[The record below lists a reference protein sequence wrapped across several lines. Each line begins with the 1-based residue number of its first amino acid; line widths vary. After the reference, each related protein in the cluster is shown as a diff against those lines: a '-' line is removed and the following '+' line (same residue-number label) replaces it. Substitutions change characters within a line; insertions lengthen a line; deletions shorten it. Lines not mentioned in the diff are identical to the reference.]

1 MLGGLLL
8 WAVHFIGVYVIASLA
23 DTVADAADSGWR
35 LAGLVFSAVSLAA
48 AGVLWLLAARRL
60 RRETDET
67 ARFRHWLALFAAV
80 LATTAIAW
88 QTLPHL
94 VGY

>member
-23 DTVADAADSGWR
+23 DTVADAADPGWR
-35 LAGLVFSAVSLAA
+35 LAGLAFSAVLLAA
-48 AGVLWLLAARRL
+48 AGALGLLAARRL
-60 RRETDET
+60 RREPDET

-80 LATTAIAW
+80 LATMAIAW